1 MSEIWP
7 FFLIVGYIAALIF
20 SSFKQPS
27 LVRQEG
33 KYFCFYLFVGLA
45 AMIWTADRYVWALN
59 APCDGCQIVDINLF
73 GLLRNYW
80 HSFVI
85 PFFVAFA
92 LLSLIRLPL
101 LLLVNRKRKINAYRN
116 EI

>member
-7 FFLIVGYIAALIF
+7 FFLIVGYIATLIF

-27 LVRQEG
+27 LVREEG

-45 AMIWTADRYVWALN
+45 AMIVTADRYVWALN
-59 APCDGCQIVDINLF
+59 GCPSVEINLF

-85 PFFVAFA
+85 PFFVAFT

-101 LLLVNRKRKINAYRN
+101 LLLVNKKGK
-116 EI
+116 